1 MRKIETLRFG
11 EIEIDEKKIIHFN
24 RGIPAYS
31 SEKEF
36 VLIPY
41 NPKDPTESPYLF
53 MQSVK
58 SPDLAFFITSPYYF
72 FQDYEFEIA
81 DDVISELD
89 IQSPDDILVYVIIT
103 VPGGSVKDMTAN
115 LLAPVI
121 INTKN
126 LQAKQNVI
134 ENSSYTTK
142 HRLFP
147 AEDTKSDSRPKTMKI
162 GMKR

>member
-1 MRKIETLRFG
+1 MRTIETLRFG
-11 EIEIDEKKIIHFN
+11 QIQIDENKIIHFN

-36 VLIPY
+36 VSIPY
-41 NPKDPTESPYLF
+41 NSDSPSLF

-72 FQDYEFEIA
+72 FPDYEFEIA
-81 DDVISELD
+81 DDVISELN

-126 LQAKQNVI
+126 LNAKQNVI

-142 HRLFP
+142 HRLIP
-147 AEDTKSDSRPKTMKI
+147 DESPKQESRPKSMKI
-162 GMKR
+162 GMRR

>member
-1 MRKIETLRFG
+1 MRTIETLRFG
-11 EIEIDEKKIIHFN
+11 QIQIDENKIIHFN

-36 VLIPY
+36 VIIPY
-41 NPKDPTESPYLF
+41 NSDSPYLF

-72 FQDYEFEIA
+72 FPDYEFEIA
-81 DDVISELD
+81 DDVISELN

-126 LQAKQNVI
+126 LNAKQNVI

-142 HRLFP
+142 HRLIP
-147 AEDTKSDSRPKTMKI
+147 DESPKQESRPKSMKI
-162 GMKR
+162 GMRR